1 MRLKKM
7 TDVVS
12 TRLDEKEIEEL
23 NKISEKERIDRS
35 ALMRKF
41 LIAQITE
48 YKLKEA
54 GEIYRKGLISLAEA
68 ATLARVSIY
77 VMMNYIER
85 EKLYPQSL
93 SDEEMEEELKKAKK
107 IFENLEKK

>member
-1 MRLKKM
+1 M

-23 NKISEKERIDRS
+23 NKICEKERIDRS

-41 LIAQITE
+41 LLAQISE

-68 ATLARVSIY
+68 SNLAQVSIY
-77 VMMNYIER
+77 AMMEYIER
-85 EKLYPQSL
+85 EKIQAPALTKQ
-93 SDEEMEEELKKAKK
+93 EMEEELINAKK
-107 IFENLEKK
+107 LFEDMKR